1 MIIMMMML
9 NIINHQLPW
18 VVEEGFAMSEST
30 TTSDL
35 VTKSASIK
43 AKKIAL
49 QFSSVKHIL
58 QKHFQYLGMYIGL
71 FFHFEHTVFLSYSS
85 LFDMGKNKV
94 STAHREDKKYLTGIK
109 KWTN

>member
-43 AKKIAL
+43 AKKIAV
-49 QFSSVKHIL
+49 QFSEAHIAKPL
-58 QKHFQYLGMYIGL
+58 L
-71 FFHFEHTVFLSYSS
+71 
-85 LFDMGKNKV
+85 V
-94 STAHREDKKYLTGIK
+94 SWYVY
-109 KWTN
+109 WTIFPF